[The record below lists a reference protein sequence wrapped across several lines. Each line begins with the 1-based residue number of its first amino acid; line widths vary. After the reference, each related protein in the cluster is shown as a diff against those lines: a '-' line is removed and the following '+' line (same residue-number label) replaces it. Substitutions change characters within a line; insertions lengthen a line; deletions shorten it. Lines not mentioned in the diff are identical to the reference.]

1 MICNYPRSKICAVTD
16 LAPPPVGKEWRCIE
30 GDWRTVDKK
39 ATEEVETITIK
50 LTEQKKRR
58 ALTFIAG
65 MLVGYLVWG
74 R

>member
-1 MICNYPRSKICAVTD
+1 M
-16 LAPPPVGKEWRCIE
+16 
-30 GDWRTVDKK
+30 DKK